1 MVAAS
6 TAAASMAAATTVAS
20 KGRKR
25 ELSPAVYKIAI
36 IIATV
41 IWGYAFVGMKDMV
54 EVLPPSWLIGLRFLI
69 AGTVLSVVTH
79 RRIARFLSRKAVL
92 MGIALAAADFSAF
105 WTQTVGL
112 MYTTPG
118 INAFLTATY
127 CVIVPFLWWI
137 IARRRPTAFNIIA
150 AVVALTGIWLVS
162 GGSGVLTIGFGEG
175 MTLAC
180 AVLFALH
187 IVLVSKFSR
196 FADALTMTAVQFLAE
211 GVMGCMVGAVFETF
225 PGFGVFTASSVVQLL
240 FLAIFAT
247 VIAFGIQNVSLAH
260 VPPAQVSLFLSLE
273 SVFGVVFGVLVYGEV
288 LTLRLLAGF
297 ALIFVAILISEMLPL
312 KKNSVTDEPSGGQ

>member
-1 MVAAS
+1 MTRPA
-6 TAAASMAAATTVAS
+6 
-20 KGRKR
+20 RPQKR
-25 ELSPAVYKIAI
+25 ELSPVFYKIAI
-36 IIATV
+36 VLATV

-54 EVLPPSWLIGLRFLI
+54 EVLPPAWLIGIRFLI
-69 AGTVLSVVTH
+69 AGAVLSLIIH
-79 RRIARFLSRKAVL
+79 RRIGRFLSRKAVL

-137 IARRRPTAFNIIA
+137 IARRRPTVFNIVA
-150 AVVALTGIWLVS
+150 AVIALAGIWLVS
-162 GGSGVLTIGFGEG
+162 GGSGALTIGFGEG
-175 MTLAC
+175 MTLVC

-187 IVLVSKFSR
+187 IVLVSNFSR

-211 GVMGCMVGAVFETF
+211 GVMGCLVGAAFETF
-225 PGFGVFTASSVVQLL
+225 PGFSVFTPSSVAQLL

-247 VIAFGIQNVSLAH
+247 VVAFGIQNVSLAH

-273 SVFGVVFGVLVYGEV
+273 SVFGVVFGVLIYGES

-297 ALIFVAILISEMLPL
+297 GLIFVAILISEMLPL
-312 KKNSVTDEPSGGQ
+312 KKNAAPDEPGDGQ